1 MGVSAEQQLA
11 VHSQHGRAE
20 LTTLAPA
27 ACIGTNC
34 VQRSNR
40 LQTKAS
46 AVFMIQILCDPK
58 VLAKLMLPSIC
69 QFLVCRFWL
78 Q

>member
-1 MGVSAEQQLA
+1 LQPQLA
-11 VHSQHGRAE
+11 GAE

-27 ACIGTNC
+27 APVWTNG

-46 AVFMIQILCDPK
+46 AVFM
-58 VLAKLMLPSIC
+58 VLNMRIEVKRGSTNVGFHLAV
-69 QFLVCRFWL
+69 FA
-78 Q
+78 